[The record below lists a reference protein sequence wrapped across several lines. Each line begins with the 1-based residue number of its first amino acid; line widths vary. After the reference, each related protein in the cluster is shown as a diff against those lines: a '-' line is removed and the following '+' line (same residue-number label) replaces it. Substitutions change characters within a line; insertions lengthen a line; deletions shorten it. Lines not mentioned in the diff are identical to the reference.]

1 MKRILALL
9 LVGMMLLALVA
20 CGGNEDTSKAE
31 STPNDVS
38 TETSTEESET
48 EIVYEAKIPEGF
60 EYFKEEYVVLTTGT
74 NLDNV
79 KTPEFG
85 WHSDELESS
94 VLNDAIANR
103 NLKVEQLTGVKIVE
117 DMVADPN
124 RMQSGAMVSHI
135 QTQIGGGTADFDL
148 VAPSIYATAAVAKQG
163 FLYDLNSV
171 DNMQLESEWWDTFLA
186 NEAAID
192 GKLFFITGD
201 IGSGSRGSLTAVYFN
216 KETVRELDLGD
227 PYELVRSKKWTL
239 DVVLEW
245 SKKISQDLDGDG
257 VVNYKDKFGM
267 GGQNDN
273 VWAFFYGSGETI
285 SSKNEAGRPVITIK
299 NDRST
304 AVVDKI
310 AAIVTNKDYFIN
322 ANDFFGADGEESP
335 ARLLSK
341 AFSEGRSL
349 FFCENLNNVEDLR
362 NMEFDFGIL
371 PTPLYD
377 EAQERYYSLLN
388 CWVSNAF
395 GIPTNLTPD
404 EADLSA
410 VIFNV
415 LSAEGKNTVMPAY
428 VETTLK
434 GQRFRDDESKEMLDI
449 IFDNIGCDI
458 GHIYDFGSMGGQ
470 VLHQIPKGGNF
481 VSLVDSYMN
490 AANAAID
497 NLMDAFA
504 AIE

>member
-1 MKRILALL
+1 MKRIFAFL
-9 LVGMMLLALVA
+9 LVCLMLLALVA
-20 CGGNEDTSKAE
+20 CGGEDTSKAE
-31 STPNDVS
+31 SNETVSTDTSSDVS
-38 TETSTEESET
+38 DA
-48 EIVYEAKIPEGF
+48 EIVYSAVIPEGF
-60 EYFKEEYVVLTTGT
+60 DYFKEEYIVLTTAT

-85 WHSDELESS
+85 YNSDELESS

-117 DMVADPN
+117 DIVVDGN
-124 RMQSGAMVSHI
+124 RMQSGEMVKHV
-135 QTQIGGGTADFDL
+135 QTQVNGGTADFDL
-148 VAPSIYATAAVAKQG
+148 VSPSIYATAAIAKQG
-163 FLYDLNSV
+163 LFYDLNTV
-171 DNMQLESEWWDTFLA
+171 DNMQLTSEWWDTFLA
-186 NEAAID
+186 EEAAID

-201 IGSGSRGSLTAVYFN
+201 IGKGSRGSLTAVYFN

-227 PYELVRSKKWTL
+227 PYQLVRDKQWTL
-239 DVVLEW
+239 DTVLTW
-245 SKKISQDLDGDG
+245 SKKISQDLDNDG
-257 VVNYKDKFGM
+257 VINYKDKFGM

-285 SSKNEAGRPVITIK
+285 SSKNENGRPIITIK

-310 AAIVTNKDYFIN
+310 AEIVTNKDYFIN
-322 ANDFFGADGEESP
+322 ANDFFGAEGTESP
-335 ARLLSK
+335 ATLLSK

-377 EAQERYYSLLN
+377 ENQERYYSLLN
-388 CWVSNAF
+388 CWVGNAF
-395 GIPTNLTPD
+395 GIATSLTPD

-410 VIFNV
+410 VVFNA
-415 LSAEGKNTVMPAY
+415 LSAEGKNLVMPAY
-428 VETTLK
+428 IETTLK
-434 GQRFRDDESKEMLDI
+434 GQRFRDDESREMLDI
-449 IFDNIGCDI
+449 IFENIGCDI
-458 GHIYDFGSMGGQ
+458 GHIYDFGSMGSQ

-490 AANAAID
+490 SANAAID
-497 NLMDAFA
+497 SLMDAFA